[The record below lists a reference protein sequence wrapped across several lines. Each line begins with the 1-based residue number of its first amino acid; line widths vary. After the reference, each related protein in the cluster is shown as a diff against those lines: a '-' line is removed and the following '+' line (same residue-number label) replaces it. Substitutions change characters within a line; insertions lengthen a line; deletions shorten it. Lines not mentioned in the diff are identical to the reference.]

1 MPPRAAGTI
10 LGVEDYVVNAA
21 ALKVIGSREPGL
33 ARADNND
40 VGTGRIHSPM
50 IVAGRLPALV
60 LAHGDGRTT
69 MTTSKGHAARLAQA
83 LSVVLDTEELPLRLR
98 AWDGSEAGP
107 EGAPVLEFRSRR
119 ALRRIL
125 WSPGQLGLSRA
136 YVAGDIDSP
145 GDIFAAFTA
154 LSSAG
159 KFAEPGPFR
168 RLTAR
173 EMWTLLRTAVRL
185 GALGPN
191 PALPP
196 EEAKVVKKG
205 RLHSRRRDSAAIS
218 HHYDVGNDFYA
229 LVLGPSMVYSC
240 AVWPDGSYGTESPES
255 GNRLS
260 AGLDEAQEAKLD
272 LVCRKLGL
280 RPGMRVLDV
289 GCGWGSFA
297 LHAAGKYG
305 ATVVGITLSTEQAN
319 LARKRAAE
327 AGLTERVDI
336 RVQDYRDIGDG
347 PFDAISSIG
356 MSEHVGRE
364 QTPAYAA
371 ALFSLL
377 RPGGRLLNHAISW
390 NAGPTRPDPDSFIPR
405 YVFPD
410 GEMISLG
417 EMVAALEGTGFEVLD
432 VEALRRHYA
441 LTLRAWVSR
450 LEANWDHA
458 VKLATLGR
466 ARVWRL
472 YMASSALG
480 FEGGLTGVNQ
490 VLVQRPGGDE
500 PPLRRTAWL

>member
-1 MPPRAAGTI
+1 MNSGTAPRT
-10 LGVEDYVVNAA
+10 
-21 ALKVIGSREPGL
+21 
-33 ARADNND
+33 
-40 VGTGRIHSPM
+40 GTG
-50 IVAGRLPALV
+50 
-60 LAHGDGRTT
+60 TT
-69 MTTSKGHAARLAQA
+69 GHAARLERA
-83 LSVVLDTEELPLRLR
+83 LGVVLGTGQIPLRLR

-107 EGAPVLEFRSRR
+107 ADAPILEFRSRK

-136 YVAGDIDSP
+136 YVAGDIDAS
-145 GDIFAAFTA
+145 GDIFAAFSA

-159 KFAEPGPFR
+159 KFSEPGPFR
-168 RLTAR
+168 PPSAAEL
-173 EMWTLLRTAVRL
+173 WLLVRTAVRL

-191 PALPP
+191 PAPPP
-196 EEAKVVKKG
+196 EESRVARKG
-205 RLHSRRRDSAAIS
+205 RMHSKGRDAAAIS

-240 AVWPDGSYGTESPES
+240 AVWPPDGAGQSANAKPED
-255 GNRLS
+255 
-260 AGLDEAQEAKLD
+260 GLDAAQEAKLD

-280 RPGMRVLDV
+280 QPGMRVLDV

-297 LHAAGKYG
+297 MHAAARYG
-305 ATVVGITLSTEQAN
+305 VSVVGVTLSTEQAV
-319 LARKRAAE
+319 LARKRAAD
-327 AGLTERVDI
+327 AGLTDRVEI
-336 RVQDYRDIGDG
+336 RVQDYRDVGDG

-356 MSEHVGRE
+356 MSEHVGRA

-371 ALFSLL
+371 ALFGLL

-390 NAGPTRPDPDSFIPR
+390 NAGPTSPDPDSFIPR

-417 EMVAALEGTGFEVLD
+417 EMVSALETARFEVLD

-450 LEANWDHA
+450 LEQNWEQA
-458 VKLATLGR
+458 VRLAGEGR

-472 YMASSALG
+472 YMAASAIG
-480 FEGGLTGVNQ
+480 FENGLTGVNQ
-490 VLVQRPGGDE
+490 VLVRRPGGEE
-500 PPLRRTAWL
+500 PPLRRTDWL

>member
-1 MPPRAAGTI
+1 MTTRRG
-10 LGVEDYVVNAA
+10 NAD
-21 ALKVIGSREPGL
+21 RL
-33 ARADNND
+33 ARALAI
-40 VGTGRIHSPM
+40 VLGTRDI
-50 IVAGRLPALV
+50 
-60 LAHGDGRTT
+60 
-69 MTTSKGHAARLAQA
+69 
-83 LSVVLDTEELPLRLR
+83 PLRLR

-136 YVAGDIDSP
+136 YVSGDIDAP

-159 KFAEPGPFR
+159 KFAEPGPFKP
-168 RLTAR
+168 LTAG
-173 EMWTLLRTAVRL
+173 ELWTLFRTAVRL

-191 PALPP
+191 PAPP
-196 EEAKVVKKG
+196 AEEARVAKKG
-205 RLHSRRRDSAAIS
+205 RIHSRRRDSAAIS
-218 HHYDVGNDFYA
+218 HHYDVGNDFYS
-229 LVLGPSMVYSC
+229 LVLGHSMVYSC
-240 AVWPDGSYGTESPES
+240 AVWPDATPSAAVEGQEPAGSSLAS
-255 GNRLS
+255 
-260 AGLDEAQEAKLD
+260 GLDAAQEAKLD

-280 RPGMRVLDV
+280 TAGMRVLDV

-305 ATVVGITLSTEQAN
+305 VTVVGVTLSTEQAN

-327 AGLTERVDI
+327 AGLTENVDI
-336 RVQDYRDIGDG
+336 RVQDYRDVDDG

-356 MSEHVGRE
+356 MSEHVGRAE
-364 QTPAYAA
+364 MPRYTA
-371 ALFSLL
+371 ALFNLL

-390 NAGPTRPDPDSFIPR
+390 NAGPTDPDPDSFIPR

-417 EMVAALEGTGFEVLD
+417 EMSLALESAGFEILD

-450 LEANWDHA
+450 LEEHWDEA
-458 VKLATLGR
+458 VKLTSLGR

-480 FEGGLTGVNQ
+480 FENGLTGVNQ
-490 VLVQRPGGDE
+490 VLVQRPGGNP
-500 PPLRRTAWL
+500 PPLRRTDWI

>member
-1 MPPRAAGTI
+1 MNALNRAERTA
-10 LGVEDYVVNAA
+10 
-21 ALKVIGSREPGL
+21 
-33 ARADNND
+33 
-40 VGTGRIHSPM
+40 
-50 IVAGRLPALV
+50 AGRLATALAIV
-60 LAHGDGRTT
+60 LG
-69 MTTSKGHAARLAQA
+69 
-83 LSVVLDTEELPLRLR
+83 TEQIPLRIK

-107 EGAPVLEFRSRR
+107 EGAPLLEFRSRR
-119 ALRRIL
+119 ALRRML

-136 YVAGDIDSP
+136 YVAGEIDAP
-145 GDIFAAFTA
+145 GDVFEAFAA
-154 LSSAG
+154 LSSVG

-168 RLTAR
+168 PPTAA
-173 EMWTLLRTAVRL
+173 ELLALVRIAVRL
-185 GALGPN
+185 GAIGPN
-191 PALPP
+191 PAPPP
-196 EEAKVVKKG
+196 EEVRRIHNWG

-240 AVWPDGSYGTESPES
+240 AVWPEDS
-255 GNRLS
+255 GNAAADGARLV
-260 AGLDEAQEAKLD
+260 AGLDAAQEAKLD

-280 RPGMRVLDV
+280 KPGMRVLDV

-305 ATVVGITLSTEQAN
+305 ATVVGVTLSTEQAI
-319 LARKRAAE
+319 LARKRAAD
-327 AGLTERVDI
+327 AGLTEKVDI
-336 RVQDYRDIGDG
+336 RVQDYRDVRDG

-364 QTPAYAA
+364 QTPGYAA
-371 ALFSLL
+371 ALFGLL

-390 NAGPTRPDPDSFIPR
+390 NAGPTSPDPDSFIPR

-417 EMVAALEGTGFEVLD
+417 DMATALESAGFEILD

-441 LTLRAWVSR
+441 LTLRAWVRR
-450 LEANWDHA
+450 LEEHWDRA
-458 VKLATLGR
+458 AGLAGPGR

-480 FEGGLTGVNQ
+480 FETNLTGVNQ
-490 VLVQRPGGDE
+490 VLVRRPGGDE